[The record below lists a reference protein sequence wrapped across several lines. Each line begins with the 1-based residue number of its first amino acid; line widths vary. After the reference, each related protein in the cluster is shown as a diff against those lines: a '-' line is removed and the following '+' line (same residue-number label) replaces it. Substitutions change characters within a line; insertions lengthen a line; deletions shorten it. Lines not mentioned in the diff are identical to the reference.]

1 MRSVRIVLAATC
13 AATML
18 LGFSGRAGAG
28 AGPVANDDN
37 ASTPQDTAVDIDVL
51 ANDSIPP
58 GFVLQSPA
66 VVIESDPSHGTA
78 TVKPDGKTIHYV
90 PDAGFTGGDDME
102 YLICAV
108 FEGKTQGIQC
118 NSQSIADVLI
128 TVTAVAPTTTTD
140 PPTTTSLEP
149 LAVTTTVA
157 PAQATT
163 TVAAAAAA
171 NTLPQTGSGS
181 TPLGIVGI
189 VAVAAGGA
197 ALLASK
203 RARRSS

>member
-1 MRSVRIVLAATC
+1 MRSVRFVLAATC
-13 AATML
+13 AATLL

-51 ANDSIPP
+51 ANDSIPAE
-58 GFVLQSPA
+58 FILQNPA
-66 VVIESDPSHGTA
+66 VVIESDPLHGTA
-78 TVKPDGKTIHYV
+78 TVKPDGRTIHYV

-108 FEGKTQGIQC
+108 FQGKTQGIQC

-128 TVTAVAPTTTTD
+128 TVTAVAPTTTTTD

-157 PAQATT
+157 PAAATT
-163 TVAAAAAA
+163 SVAAAA

-181 TPLGIVGI
+181 TPLGVVGI
-189 VAVAAGGA
+189 VSVAAGGA

-203 RARRSS
+203 RARRRSS